1 VAAPPCFWSKDKS
14 VNTTQPTA
22 VVALGGNAISRKGED
37 DTIAN
42 QFRHT
47 RESLAAIVPLL
58 RRGYNLAITHGNGPQ
73 VGNAI
78 LRVELARGKAPILPL
93 GICVAD
99 TEGGMGYMIAQSL
112 QNRLA
117 CDGIDRHVTT
127 VVTQVVVDRDDPAMA
142 NPTKYIGQFY
152 TEEEAKRSAQ
162 ERGWDVKQDGNRGW
176 RRVVGSPRP
185 KGIVE
190 GPVIRAMV
198 KEGTIVI
205 AAGGGGIPVYYEDDG
220 RLEGLDAVIDKDRA
234 SAVLAYEIGAQTLI
248 ILTEVD
254 AVFINFGKPDQRE
267 LRRLTVAV
275 ARRHLSDAQFPAGS
289 MGPKI
294 EAAISFLE
302 HGGEQVLITSIDKAA
317 EALDGK
323 AGTLML
329 P

>member
-1 VAAPPCFWSKDKS
+1 MT
-14 VNTTQPTA
+14 TTQPTA
-22 VVALGGNAISRKGED
+22 VIALGGNAISRKGED

-47 RESLAAIVPLL
+47 RESLAAILPMIH
-58 RRGYNLAITHGNGPQ
+58 RGYNLAITHGNGPQ

-78 LRVELARGKAPILPL
+78 YRVELARGKAPILPL

-117 CDGIDRHVTT
+117 EDDIQRPVSA
-127 VVTQVVVDRDDPAMA
+127 VLTQVVVDKDDPAMT
-142 NPTKYIGQFY
+142 NPSKYIGQFY
-152 TEEEAKRSAQ
+152 EENEAKRFAE
-162 ERGWDVKQDGNRGW
+162 ERGWDVKQDGQRGW
-176 RRVVGSPRP
+176 RRVVGSPIP
-185 KGIVE
+185 KAIVE

-234 SAVLAYEIGAQTLI
+234 SAVLGHEIGAQELI

-254 AVFINFGKPDQRE
+254 QVYLNFGQPNEQALGDI
-267 LRRLTVAV
+267 T
-275 ARRHLSDAQFPAGS
+275 LSEIKKHYDDGHFPPGS

-294 EAAISFLE
+294 EAAMAFLE
-302 HGGEQVLITSIDKAA
+302 GGGEKVLITSIDAA
-317 EALDGK
+317 ADAHTGKTGTHIRLD
-323 AGTLML
+323 
-329 P
+329 

>member
-1 VAAPPCFWSKDKS
+1 M
-14 VNTTQPTA
+14 NTTQRTA
-22 VVALGGNAISRKGED
+22 VVALGGNAISRKGEE

-47 RESLAAIVPLL
+47 RESMAAIVPLIQS
-58 RRGYNLAITHGNGPQ
+58 GYNLAITHGNGPQ

-117 CDGIDRHVTT
+117 KEGIRRHVSAIL
-127 VVTQVVVDRDDPAMA
+127 TQVVVDRDDPAMA

-152 TEEEAKRSAQ
+152 KEEEARRFAK
-162 ERGWDVKQDGNRGW
+162 ERGWDVKQDGERGW
-176 RRVVGSPRP
+176 RRVVGSPKP
-185 KGIVE
+185 KSIVE

-234 SAVLAYEIGAQTLI
+234 SAVLAHEIGAQELI

-254 AVFINFGKPDQRE
+254 QVCLNFGKPNEQPLGDV
-267 LRRLTVAV
+267 T
-275 ARRHLSDAQFPAGS
+275 LSEIKKHYDEGHFPPGS

-294 EAAISFLE
+294 EAAMAFLNN
-302 HGGEQVLITSIDKAA
+302 GGEKVLITSIDAA
-317 EALDGK
+317 PHAHDGK
-323 AGTLML
+323 TGTHIR
-329 P
+329 PD